1 MNVQVDFDPFHVVTR
16 AHSLALPLPVLAFL
30 NLIVDHRDFIR
41 PLNLGKLAFDLDRQ
55 PRAAV
60 GV

>member
-1 MNVQVDFDPFHVVTR
+1 MNVQVDFDPFVLVIL
-16 AHSLALPLPVLAFL
+16 AHSLVLPLLVLAFL

-41 PLNLGKLAFDLDRQ
+41 PLSSGKLAFGLDCE